1 MGGWVGGGERGDSLL
16 ALCMSHLLKPKYKL
30 MWNMTNFIHCTH
42 FIIIDD
48 ITRCDIIRIQN
59 TLKEKC

>member
-1 MGGWVGGGERGDSLL
+1 
-16 ALCMSHLLKPKYKL
+16 

-48 ITRCDIIRIQN
+48 ITRCDIIRKEN
-59 TLKEKC
+59 TFEDECSMLYLCDFDSVVVACATYSTPLV